1 MRFFLNGTFLTSIS
15 KLMYYFYYDIFYLY
29 IIVRSIGLFLRLEL
43 KENLE
48 SYHIVQKNKTLFP
61 KNFYYMLWLMLSW

>member
-1 MRFFLNGTFLTSIS
+1 MRFFLNGTFLTNIS
-15 KLMYYFYYDIFYLY
+15 KLMYYFYYD
-29 IIVRSIGLFLRLEL
+29 IVRSIGLFLRLEL

-61 KNFYYMLWLMLSW
+61 KNFYYILWLMLSW